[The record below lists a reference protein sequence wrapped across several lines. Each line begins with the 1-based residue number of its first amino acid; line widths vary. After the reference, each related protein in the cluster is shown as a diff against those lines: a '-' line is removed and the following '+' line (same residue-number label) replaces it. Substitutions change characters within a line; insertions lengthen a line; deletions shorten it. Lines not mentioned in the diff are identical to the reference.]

1 MKAYRKK
8 WIGIVMAMVFCFSP
22 VSAFAAEG
30 SVHISSGLELDA
42 EETECTFE
50 DNRLVYGEA
59 VPGTEITFTV
69 SKMNRFGGMAEVY
82 TEDVLVGSMG
92 LFSVTLP
99 LEKGN
104 NYISMTAEGKT
115 QEVVIKRVSQNVK
128 TQLQRLIALPGLS
141 VILK

>member
-1 MKAYRKK
+1 MKEYRKK
-8 WIGIVMAMVFCFSP
+8 WIGMVMAMVFCFSP

-69 SKMNRFGGMAEVY
+69 SKMNRFGGMEEVY
-82 TEDVLVGSMG
+82 KEDVLVGSMG
-92 LFSVTLP
+92 LFSVNLP
-99 LEKGN
+99 LEKGK
-104 NYISMTAEGKT
+104 NYIMIRSDE
-115 QEVVIKRVSQNVK
+115 NVK
-128 TQLQRLIALPGLS
+128 VYSIQVNT
-141 VILK
+141 K

>member
-1 MKAYRKK
+1 MKAYRKRL
-8 WIGIVMAMVFCFSP
+8 IGMAMAMLFCFSP
-22 VSAFAAEG
+22 VSAWAMET
-30 SVHISSGLELDA
+30 SVHISSGLELNA
-42 EETECTFE
+42 EEMECTFE

-82 TEDVLVGSMG
+82 KEDVLVGSMG
-92 LFSVTLP
+92 LFSVNLP

-104 NYISMTAEGKT
+104 NYISMTAEGET
-115 QEVVIKRVSQNVK
+115 QEIVIKRVSQNVK

-141 VILK
+141 VIMK